1 MAVNKMEKVTLIAAA
16 EKEEVI
22 LQAIQGLQTIEIK
35 DFHHASV
42 DQSYIENY
50 FASNRVGEEKAEKKF
65 YEELLLRIQDALL
78 FIEHFST
85 NDGKRRGFKRRIQSL
100 ESLEASFNKKK
111 VTEYL
116 EGIEQLKSR
125 LNYVETQRK
134 KLLTDEDWLARWQS
148 LDVVPQTVS
157 LNDAVLVSGSV
168 NAANNQDFLT
178 AMEELSFVYAEELYH
193 STNHVYYSLIYL
205 KESEAL
211 ISDLLNRVSFDKLNY
226 SFDVLPREAYEATKK
241 ELAVLV
247 DEEKQIKY
255 ELAAYRE
262 HLDDLY
268 TGEEM
273 IYALI
278 YREEAKAH
286 LLNTAYFSLI
296 QGWIPSDEKQVFL
309 DVLYDAVPKSEIY
322 SVFEQPTTE
331 EIAGDMPVQL
341 KNNKVV
347 APFEMLTEMYSL
359 PKYDEIDPTPVMT
372 PFYMVFFGMMVADL
386 GYGLL
391 MLLATLVVRKTM
403 ILPRGMKRF
412 ADFFFILS
420 FPTIIW
426 GFIYGS
432 FFGASFPESLF
443 GIQLPFPILSTSE
456 DVNTIL
462 LLSVA
467 FGFIQLM
474 TGLIVNGIELTK
486 RKQYLESIGSSFAW
500 QGLLL
505 GILIAVLGTIV
516 LKNNGFF
523 LTGIVI
529 AVISALSIVAVPVI
543 QTKSKAKGLAKGLYE
558 LYNLTGYIGDLVS
571 YTRLMALG
579 ISGGSI
585 AAAFNMLVEFMPP
598 VARFT
603 VGILLIIALHALNLF
618 LSLLSAYVHG
628 ARLQYVEFFGKFYT
642 GGGRAFQPLK
652 TEEKYLNIEKTK
664 LKK

>member
-125 LNYVETQRK
+125 LNFVETQRK

-157 LNDAVLVSGSV
+157 LKDAVLVSGSV